1 MKIHRLFISKYNR
14 PPAQT
19 QPRGQNQ
26 TWPNST
32 WTGVIV
38 QALISL
44 PHTHCLCLNTQST
57 STRRWW
63 LELRNNSYFDLMKY
77 HMSPDPGGRK
87 SLGHQGSLVP
97 FKQPSTSKEGQQPSK
112 CVNRHVENS
121 RQKPSQDP
129 QAKSWLLPSLETQL
143 VCCKDRLSEEKD
155 KKCWQERKS
164 LKRRHKKKTGG
175 WGRRTQIINQPW
187 LHTFFFLKFT
197 GRWVFSLL
205 LTL

>member
-1 MKIHRLFISKYNR
+1 MKIHRLHISKYNR
-14 PPAQT
+14 TPAQRPKSNMT
-19 QPRGQNQ
+19 KFHVNRSDCSSFDL
-26 TWPNST
+26 ST
-32 WTGVIV
+32 
-38 QALISL
+38 S
-44 PHTHCLCLNTQST
+44 HTLLMPKLTQST

-112 CVNRHVENS
+112 WVKRHVENS

-129 QAKSWLLPSLETQL
+129 QAKSWLLPSLETRL

-164 LKRRHKKKTGG
+164 
-175 WGRRTQIINQPW
+175 
-187 LHTFFFLKFT
+187 
-197 GRWVFSLL
+197 
-205 LTL
+205 